1 MGTTPSVASRPV
13 MTMRSP
19 IAVADIKRKILR
31 AHRRTPFGGNPGRE
45 EKAVGMSPYI
55 APRPP
60 RAGVKGKLRLGEAVE
75 MGMKRMEVAFE
86 TGAFRPAVE
95 TDARFVG
102 CVAFRH
108 PFRLRKP
115 ERVEKRFKLRR
126 RAFANTDNSDIRR
139 FDHSDS
145 ILRPMLR
152 DEAGGHPACG
162 AAS

>member
-1 MGTTPSVASRPV
+1 MTPCY
-13 MTMRSP
+13 
-19 IAVADIKRKILR
+19 
-31 AHRRTPFGGNPGRE
+31 RRDGRE
-45 EKAVGMSPYI
+45 SSPYI

-75 MGMKRMEVAFE
+75 LGVKRMEVAFE
-86 TGAFRPAVE
+86 TEAFRPAVE
-95 TDARFVG
+95 ADAHLVG

-108 PFRLRKP
+108 PFRLREPK
-115 ERVEKRFKLRR
+115 RVEKRFKLRR
-126 RAFANTDNSDIRR
+126 RAFANAYDPDIRG